1 MVLHVAPESL
11 LTLRVTCTEPGLGV
25 IDPLKVTGVPRK
37 IEAEETMREMEVD
50 ARTVSLNIPDAT
62 LPMEPII
69 CRFGYACAGVAQVVG
84 IVSVTVV
91 PLRVGVTGFILHPS
105 VPMLGG
111 GFARLSVTGCGVPA
125 IAITLN
131 ENRAELHWGTELSE
145 GVLIEY
151 VNGVKYTLTADG

>member
-1 MVLHVAPESL
+1 
-11 LTLRVTCTEPGLGV
+11 
-25 IDPLKVTGVPRK
+25 
-37 IEAEETMREMEVD
+37 
-50 ARTVSLNIPDAT
+50 
-62 LPMEPII
+62 MEPII